1 MAEKNS
7 NMLKITL
14 VKSTIGAIP
23 KHKLTVKAL
32 GLKKL
37 NKTVILPDNEAIRGM
52 IAHVVHL
59 VKVETV
65 SVDTEA

>member
-52 IAHVVHL
+52 IAQVVHL

-65 SVDTEA
+65 SVGTEA